1 MQLVCPRCGT
11 KGNELIECDNCG
23 AIGCIR
29 CMRKRYGNWVCHKCE
44 VPEREY
50 HYPEEREEKISDA
63 FSAMFG

>member
-1 MQLVCPRCGT
+1 
-11 KGNELIECDNCG
+11 
-23 AIGCIR
+23 
-29 CMRKRYGNWVCHKCE
+29 MRKRYGNWVCHKCE